1 MANSKISKCQQ
12 KISNRFL
19 CNRTSSKTC
28 KTTNQ
33 IKCNKICRAILVRT
47 WASSRTRW
55 WASSKWAIWWAVAS
69 LLTPRWPLRAT
80 KTNWFSWTQVNLR
93 ITSFR
98 HSMIAWWRRVSF
110 YICQF
115 LDYVVV
121 VLCFGIW
128 SPPLFFYACIPFIL
142 ATDMHGI
149 KKFSKFIKGFINAL
163 KFLPIFW
170 RLKWRLTKFSFLQF
184 LDDIKC
190 LRFESWW
197 IENGERN

>member
-121 VLCFGIW
+121 VLCFREYEVHLYFFMLVFL
-128 SPPLFFYACIPFIL
+128 LFWQLIC
-142 ATDMHGI
+142 ME
-149 KKFSKFIKGFINAL
+149 SK
-163 KFLPIFW
+163 
-170 RLKWRLTKFSFLQF
+170 SFQNS
-184 LDDIKC
+184 
-190 LRFESWW
+190 LRDL
-197 IENGERN
+197 